1 MGVEL
6 KAEAL
11 GRAAGRDKQIAV
23 PVRPVLRKGVR
34 LRRSGDALLLDGADK
49 RQAFTGRFAREH
61 LGRLVDACDGGTTR
75 AGIAAKVG
83 LDEAVV
89 LKALAL
95 LWASGALEEG
105 APSGAPPSDAPSS
118 DAPLSDA
125 PSSVSP
131 ELACL
136 LSRLGNSTGVNPSW
150 TDAAARLD
158 RTTVHLAGDRDLVAA
173 TARCLD
179 GVCEVVDDLDD
190 LPLDTGALVVFFE
203 TRRSR
208 PHLADLRDRCWLER
222 RPLLRVRTDA
232 TSMTL
237 GPYVDPTFTPCL
249 ECGTAPET
257 HEEPEGYG
265 EPQAYEGY
273 GESQV
278 YKGHEEPET
287 YEAAADGHALV
298 AGLVAHHVLALS
310 SRSIRTYLPLDS
322 GIVDLTTLAT
332 RYRPSATR
340 PGCPTCSF
348 SKGTTAAVAPDSAVY
363 EASIALPVRRFLD
376 TNGHLAHFQSKNM
389 NLQWQFRDWPS
400 CPRVPLPAA
409 DVTRLAGAPAPAQ
422 DAPGGVGPSDIAL
435 LLAVA
440 FGIRERSDGW
450 VQRWTAAGGN
460 IGSATAYLVSRDPSV
475 LPVGGYAYREKDH
488 DLAQLTAEALPG
500 EAPLLLVVAAN
511 LKKMGSKYGTFGLRL
526 SFCDGGVALSSARKV
541 ADRLNLPYRL
551 VTDWD
556 DRALTTYLG
565 LSAAEEPLTAVME
578 VG

>member
-23 PVRPVLRKGVR
+23 PEHPVLRRGVR
-34 LRRSGDALLLDGADK
+34 LRQTGDSVLLDGAYK
-49 RQAFTGRFAREH
+49 RQAFTGTFAREH
-61 LGRLVDACDGGTTR
+61 LGRLVAACDGATTHV
-75 AGIAAKVG
+75 GIAAAVR

-105 APSGAPPSDAPSS
+105 ARPGRTPA
-118 DAPLSDA
+118 
-125 PSSVSP
+125 VSP

-158 RTTVHLAGDRDLVAA
+158 RAAVHVTGDRALAEA
-173 TARCLD
+173 TAGCLD
-179 GVCEVVDDLDD
+179 GVCEVVGDLDD
-190 LPLDTGALVVFFE
+190 LPVTDDALVVFFE

-208 PHLADLRDRCWLER
+208 PRLAELRERCWLER
-222 RPLLRVRTDA
+222 RALLRVRADG

-237 GPYVDPTFTPCL
+237 GPYVDPAFTPCL
-249 ECGTAPET
+249 ECGVAAEGDGGDAGADLPD
-257 HEEPEGYG
+257 EP
-265 EPQAYEGY
+265 PPHAY
-273 GESQV
+273 
-278 YKGHEEPET
+278 
-287 YEAAADGHALV
+287 DLV
-298 AGLVAHHVLALS
+298 AGIVAHHVLALF
-310 SRSIRTYLPLDS
+310 SRAIRTCLPLDAA
-322 GIVDLTTLAT
+322 IVDLTTLAT

-348 SKGTTAAVAPDSAVY
+348 SKGTTASAPPAAAVY

-376 TNGHLAHFQSKNM
+376 TNGHLAHFHSKNM

-409 DVTRLAGAPAPAQ
+409 DMSRLAGPPPPPAAER
-422 DAPGGVGPSDIAL
+422 AGAGRSEVGRAAVGQSEVAL
-435 LLAVA
+435 MLAVA
-440 FGIRERSDGW
+440 FGIRRRSDGW

-460 IGSATAYLVSRDPSV
+460 IGSATAYVVSRDASV
-475 LPVGGYAYREKDH
+475 LPVGGYAYREGAH
-488 DLAQLTAEALPG
+488 ELARLTDAALPG
-500 EAPLLLVVAAN
+500 ERPLLLVVTAN
-511 LKKMGSKYGTFGLRL
+511 LKKMGAKYGTFGLRI
-526 SFCDGGVALSSARKV
+526 SFCDGGVALASARKV
-541 ADRLNLPYRL
+541 ADRLNLPFSL
-551 VTDWD
+551 AADWD
-556 DRALTTYLG
+556 DRALSAYLG
-565 LSAAEEPLTAVME
+565 LNPAEEPITAVME

>member
-49 RQAFTGRFAREH
+49 RQAFTGGFAREH

-75 AGIAAKVG
+75 AGIAAKAG

-105 APSGAPPSDAPSS
+105 PPSDEAPSTAS
-118 DAPLSDA
+118 P
-125 PSSVSP
+125 SVSP

-190 LPLDTGALVVFFE
+190 LPLDAGALVVFFE

-222 RPLLRVRTDA
+222 RPLLRVRADA
-232 TSMTL
+232 TTMTL
-237 GPYVDPTFTPCL
+237 GPYVDPAFTPCL

-257 HEEPEGYG
+257 HEEPE
-265 EPQAYEGY
+265 AYE
-273 GESQV
+273 
-278 YKGHEEPET
+278 
-287 YEAAADGHALV
+287 AADGHALV

-363 EASIALPVRRFLD
+363 EASIALPVRRYLD

-409 DVTRLAGAPAPAQ
+409 DVTRLAGPAPAE
-422 DAPGGVGPSDIAL
+422 DAPGAVGPADVAL

-565 LSAAEEPLTAVME
+565 LSAAEEPVTAVME

>member
-105 APSGAPPSDAPSS
+105 AASDAPPSDA
-118 DAPLSDA
+118 AP
-125 PSSVSP
+125 SVSP

-158 RTTVHLAGDRDLVAA
+158 RTTVHLAGDRELVAA

-179 GVCEVVDDLDD
+179 GVCELVDDLDD
-190 LPLDTGALVVFFE
+190 LPLDAGALVVFFE

-222 RPLLRVRTDA
+222 RSLLRVRADA

-237 GPYVDPTFTPCL
+237 GPYVDPAFTPCL

-257 HEEPEGYG
+257 YE
-265 EPQAYEGY
+265 EPQAYE
-273 GESQV
+273 
-278 YKGHEEPET
+278 
-287 YEAAADGHALV
+287 AADGHALV

-348 SKGTTAAVAPDSAVY
+348 SKGTTAAEAPDSAVY
-363 EASIALPVRRFLD
+363 EASIALPVRAFLD

-409 DVTRLAGAPAPAQ
+409 DVTRLAGAPAPAE
-422 DAPGGVGPSDIAL
+422 DGPGDVGPAEVAL

-551 VTDWD
+551 ATDWD

-565 LSAAEEPLTAVME
+565 LSAAEEPITAVLE